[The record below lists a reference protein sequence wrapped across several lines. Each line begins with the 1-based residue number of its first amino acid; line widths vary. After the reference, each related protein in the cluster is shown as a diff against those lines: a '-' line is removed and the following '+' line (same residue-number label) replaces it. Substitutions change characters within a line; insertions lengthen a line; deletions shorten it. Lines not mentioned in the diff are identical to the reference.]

1 MSRLSTVLSAPLLLA
16 ALNAQ
21 AADQVAGKQIFD
33 RVCAECHAPGSGH
46 PGTQQLGWTRGAT
59 RAVLEQ
65 RLDLSPEY
73 VAVVVRNGLVEMPA
87 IRPTELSD
95 AELRQV
101 SSYLFRTERDRKAP

>member
-1 MSRLSTVLSAPLLLA
+1 MNRLSTVLSALLPLA
-16 ALNAQ
+16 AVSTP
-21 AADQVAGKQIFD
+21 AADLAMGKQIFD
-33 RVCAECHAPGSGH
+33 RVCAECHAPGSGR

-65 RLDLSPEY
+65 RRDLAPEY

-101 SSYLFRTERDRKAP
+101 SSYLSRPERDRKAP